1 MKNTT
6 DTMGKSKSNGKWA
19 TKLNQQLQAYQIRN
33 PAGRVYSQTFETKE
47 EAKAFIR
54 KEKEHAENVSASTSD
69 EEAGLHDDGFGGEIL
84 RKPAVS
90 VQDRFKNKKPRKKRP
105 NPGVELYEAQVQKT
119 LDPNDS
125 ACPSYHALLQRAHRK
140 LEEKF
145 PQLKKK
151 KTLRCPPPILR
162 PYNGHKRAMFV
173 NASQI
178 CRLLNRPI
186 AHLEQ
191 FLAEELATTTFHVDE
206 TKKKLQNQFSGVLV
220 LKYRMN
226 KSAEGNISKV
236 LMKYITEY
244 VQCPACKGFHSD
256 MLKDKQFRGNKLRC
270 QDCHA
275 EMYLKDIKRGFRATT
290 KADKIAAKI
299 KASYMGR

>member
-1 MKNTT
+1 MSR
-6 DTMGKSKSNGKWA
+6 SKGNGKWGM
-19 TKLNQQLQAYQIRN
+19 KFNQELQAFQVRS
-33 PAGRVYSQTFETKE
+33 PAGTVYSQTFETKE
-47 EAKAFIR
+47 EAKAFIQQQ
-54 KEKEHAENVSASTSD
+54 KEHAENHNVSASTSS
-69 EEAGLHDDGFGGEIL
+69 EEENGLHDDGFGGEIL
-84 RKPAVS
+84 RKPDVS
-90 VQDRFKNKKPRKKRP
+90 VQDRFKNKKPRGVVR
-105 NPGVELYEAQVQKT
+105 NPGLELYEAQVQNT
-119 LDPNDS
+119 FDPNHA
-125 ACPSYHALLQRAHRK
+125 ACPSYHDLLQRAHRK

-151 KTLRCPPPILR
+151 KTLTCPPPILR

-186 AHLEQ
+186 AHFEH

-206 TKKKLQNQFSGVLV
+206 TRKKLQNEFSGVLI

-236 LMKYITEY
+236 LKKYITEY

-256 MLKDKQFRGNKLRC
+256 MVKDKQFRGNKLRC

-299 KASYMGR
+299 KANYMGR